1 MKLEYSEKDYWEGR
15 VPDELFEDY
24 LNIYGYEYTP
34 TNLDRDIEI
43 KTDGEYIVMDK
54 TGTNMSN
61 IKHDLSHE
69 VYLDPKDNKEHINHG
84 MLEYT
89 VDELNSVHANYDDA
103 HKNDVIDPNDGKIN
117 DWHTRHEDKHLEIY
131 CDNHPDAFECRVYD
145 D

>member
-1 MKLEYSEKDYWEGR
+1 MKLEYSEKDYWEGK
-15 VPDELFEDY
+15 VPDDLFEDY
-24 LNIYGYEYTP
+24 FKMYGYEYTP
-34 TNLDRDIEI
+34 TNEQ
-43 KTDGEYIVMDK
+43 EYIVVDK
-54 TGTNMSN
+54 TGTIMSE

-89 VDELNSVHANYDDA
+89 VDELKNVHANYDDA
-103 HKNDVIDPNDGKIN
+103 HKNDVVDPNDGKIN

>member
-1 MKLEYSEKDYWEGR
+1 MKLEYSEKDYWEGK
-15 VPDELFEDY
+15 VPDDLFEDY
-24 LNIYGYEYTP
+24 LKMYGYEYTP
-34 TNLDRDIEI
+34 TNEQ
-43 KTDGEYIVMDK
+43 EYIVVDK
-54 TGTNMSN
+54 TGTIMSE

-89 VDELNSVHANYDDA
+89 VDELKNVHANYDDA
-103 HKNDVIDPNDGKIN
+103 HKNDVVDPNEGKIN

>member
-1 MKLEYSEKDYWEGR
+1 MKLEYSEKDYWEGK
-15 VPDELFEDY
+15 VPDDLFEDY
-24 LNIYGYEYTP
+24 LKIYGYEYTP
-34 TNLDRDIEI
+34 INEQ
-43 KTDGEYIVMDK
+43 EYIVVDK
-54 TGTNMSN
+54 TGTIMSE

-89 VDELNSVHANYDDA
+89 VDELKNVHANYDDA
-103 HKNDVIDPNDGKIN
+103 HKNDVVDPNDGKIN